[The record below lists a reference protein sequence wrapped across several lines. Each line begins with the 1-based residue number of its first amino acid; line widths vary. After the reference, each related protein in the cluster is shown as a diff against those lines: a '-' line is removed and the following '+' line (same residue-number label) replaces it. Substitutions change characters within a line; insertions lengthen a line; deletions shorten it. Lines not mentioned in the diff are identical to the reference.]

1 LSGDGI
7 ESTTSFGIGMNYYM
21 LDLGERFK
29 VYSTA
34 GLGFGEDI
42 TSFNAGVGVNYFLTS
57 RLTLNFGLANMLS
70 YQKVG
75 DEDATTTIN
84 LNQYDNFF
92 DNTSFGLTF
101 IF

>member
-1 LSGDGI
+1 
-7 ESTTSFGIGMNYYM
+7 
-21 LDLGERFK
+21 
-29 VYSTA
+29 
-34 GLGFGEDI
+34 
-42 TSFNAGVGVNYFLTS
+42 
-57 RLTLNFGLANMLS
+57 MLS

-92 DNTSFGLTF
+92 DDTSFGLTF